1 MNQSINQTAFSFS
14 RQTGTEFKSIQ
25 QANQMAANQTNKLP
39 DFISVNSEFISIFS
53 SSLSLWNYCYNNIQI
68 SFHFISETGFQKLKL
83 MKLKS
88 LILSFRLHYFPA
100 SQLLQQHFIHSRQFH
115 FSIRFHYSFNLC
127 FISIVYSFELQIF
140 FLQLFIHFIS
150 HFEFF
155 SFPFSHVGLGFFVL
169 FLPSRWQ

>member
-1 MNQSINQTAFSFS
+1 MTFEFAAQFDLLVVVDWFIQFS

-127 FISIVYSFELQIF
+127 FISFFDHSFIADSIYF
-140 FLQLFIHFIS
+140 HT
-150 HFEFF
+150 
-155 SFPFSHVGLGFFVL
+155 
-169 FLPSRWQ
+169 